1 MEGRT
6 MRKLITALLLI
17 TPLSYNIV
25 FAQAGA
31 IDVVCADCRDPYAYP
46 DDYVNFAFNQVYG
59 DRGWMSPRQADD
71 FFIHNLAGDRIYVD
85 VDFVMSGI
93 RMFGNRLPIWPT
105 NLLKITIAL
114 PNGRIYTA
122 IRSVFQTSLPVPS
135 PSGPGYGDHDSNDEG
150 EDEDEYETGIEEFE
164 EPEIDSYTGF
174 TDIEDPDENGEFT
187 DADWCEEC

>member
-1 MEGRT
+1 

-85 VDFVMSGI
+85 VDFDTGLARAQVRDLGSMGSAGVI
-93 RMFGNRLPIWPT
+93 RKRHVTRFRPGQQAYLDEHRPRERAQAVIDNRQPSKPVVAFSA
-105 NLLKITIAL
+105 IT
-114 PNGRIYTA
+114 T
-122 IRSVFQTSLPVPS
+122 
-135 PSGPGYGDHDSNDEG
+135 
-150 EDEDEYETGIEEFE
+150 
-164 EPEIDSYTGF
+164 
-174 TDIEDPDENGEFT
+174 
-187 DADWCEEC
+187 